1 MGNQAQLDQGESSPE
16 GTDTPV
22 DSAES
27 DALSLQ
33 EIYQKCIGSVV
44 SITTST
50 SSGKASGT
58 ATVTVKATYSP
69 TWAEE
74 PIEATANVSVRT
86 LPSICTGDAGDN
98 G

>member
-1 MGNQAQLDQGESSPE
+1 MDNLTFA
-16 GTDTPV
+16 V
-22 DSAES
+22 
-27 DALSLQ
+27 
-33 EIYQKCIGSVV
+33 SVV
-44 SITTST
+44 NRDENNPSAIAELVHDKDVSIFHNEDGSMVLRIT
-50 SSGKASGT
+50 GKASGT

>member
-1 MGNQAQLDQGESSPE
+1 MDNLTFA
-16 GTDTPV
+16 V
-22 DSAES
+22 
-27 DALSLQ
+27 
-33 EIYQKCIGSVV
+33 SVV
-44 SITTST
+44 NRDENNPSAIAELVHNKDVSIFHNEDGSMVLRIT
-50 SSGKASGT
+50 GKASGT
-58 ATVTVKATYSP
+58 TTVTVKSTYSP

>member
-1 MGNQAQLDQGESSPE
+1 MDNLTFA
-16 GTDTPV
+16 V
-22 DSAES
+22 
-27 DALSLQ
+27 
-33 EIYQKCIGSVV
+33 SVV
-44 SITTST
+44 NRDENNPSAIAELVHNKDVSIFHNEDGSMVLRIT
-50 SSGKASGT
+50 GKASGT
-58 ATVTVKATYSP
+58 ATVTVKVTYSP

>member
-1 MGNQAQLDQGESSPE
+1 MDNLTFA
-16 GTDTPV
+16 V
-22 DSAES
+22 
-27 DALSLQ
+27 
-33 EIYQKCIGSVV
+33 SVV
-44 SITTST
+44 NRDENNPSAIAELVHNKDVSIYHNEDGSMVLRIT
-50 SSGKASGT
+50 GKASGT

>member
-1 MGNQAQLDQGESSPE
+1 MDNLTFA
-16 GTDTPV
+16 V
-22 DSAES
+22 
-27 DALSLQ
+27 
-33 EIYQKCIGSVV
+33 SVV
-44 SITTST
+44 NRDENNPSAIAELVHNKDVSIFHNEDGSMALRIT
-50 SSGKASGT
+50 GKASGT

>member
-1 MGNQAQLDQGESSPE
+1 MDNLTFA
-16 GTDTPV
+16 V
-22 DSAES
+22 
-27 DALSLQ
+27 
-33 EIYQKCIGSVV
+33 SVV
-44 SITTST
+44 NRNENNPSAIAELVHNKDVSIFHNEDGSMVLRIT
-50 SSGKASGT
+50 GKASGT

>member
-1 MGNQAQLDQGESSPE
+1 MDNLTLA
-16 GTDTPV
+16 V
-22 DSAES
+22 
-27 DALSLQ
+27 
-33 EIYQKCIGSVV
+33 SVV
-44 SITTST
+44 NRDENNPSAIAELVHNKDVSIFHNEDGSMVLRIT
-50 SSGKASGT
+50 GKASGT

>member
-1 MGNQAQLDQGESSPE
+1 MGNLTFA
-16 GTDTPV
+16 V
-22 DSAES
+22 
-27 DALSLQ
+27 
-33 EIYQKCIGSVV
+33 SVV
-44 SITTST
+44 NRDENNPSAIAELVHNKDVSIFHNEDGSMVLRIT
-50 SSGKASGT
+50 GKASGT

>member
-1 MGNQAQLDQGESSPE
+1 MDNLTFA
-16 GTDTPV
+16 V
-22 DSAES
+22 
-27 DALSLQ
+27 
-33 EIYQKCIGSVV
+33 SVV
-44 SITTST
+44 NRDENNPSALAELVHNKDVSIFHNEDGSMVLRIT
-50 SSGKASGT
+50 GKASGT

>member
-1 MGNQAQLDQGESSPE
+1 MDNLTFA
-16 GTDTPV
+16 V
-22 DSAES
+22 
-27 DALSLQ
+27 
-33 EIYQKCIGSVV
+33 SVV
-44 SITTST
+44 NRDENNPSAIAELVHNKDVSIFHNEDGSIVLRIT
-50 SSGKASGT
+50 GKASGT

>member
-1 MGNQAQLDQGESSPE
+1 MDNLTFA
-16 GTDTPV
+16 V
-22 DSAES
+22 
-27 DALSLQ
+27 
-33 EIYQKCIGSVV
+33 SVV
-44 SITTST
+44 NRDENNPSAIAELVHNKDVSIFHNEDGSMVLRIT
-50 SSGKASGT
+50 GKASGT

-74 PIEATANVSVRT
+74 PIEATVNVSVRT

>member
-1 MGNQAQLDQGESSPE
+1 MDNLTFA
-16 GTDTPV
+16 V
-22 DSAES
+22 
-27 DALSLQ
+27 
-33 EIYQKCIGSVV
+33 SVV
-44 SITTST
+44 NRDENNPSAIAELVHNKDVSIFHNEDGSMVLRIT
-50 SSGKASGT
+50 GKASGT
-58 ATVTVKATYSP
+58 ATVTVKDTYSP

>member
-1 MGNQAQLDQGESSPE
+1 MDNLTFA
-16 GTDTPV
+16 V
-22 DSAES
+22 
-27 DALSLQ
+27 
-33 EIYQKCIGSVV
+33 SVV
-44 SITTST
+44 NRDENNPSAIAELVHNKDVHNKDVSIFHNEDGSMVLRIT
-50 SSGKASGT
+50 GKASGT

>member
-1 MGNQAQLDQGESSPE
+1 MDNLTFA
-16 GTDTPV
+16 V
-22 DSAES
+22 
-27 DALSLQ
+27 
-33 EIYQKCIGSVV
+33 SVV
-44 SITTST
+44 NRDENNPSAIAELVHNKDVSIFHNEDGSMVLRIT
-50 SSGKASGT
+50 GKASGT
-58 ATVTVKATYSP
+58 ATVTVTATYSP

>member
-1 MGNQAQLDQGESSPE
+1 MDNLTFA
-16 GTDTPV
+16 V
-22 DSAES
+22 
-27 DALSLQ
+27 
-33 EIYQKCIGSVV
+33 SVV
-44 SITTST
+44 NRDENNPSAIAELVHNKDVSIFHNEDGSMVLRIT
-50 SSGKASGT
+50 GKASGT

-86 LPSICTGDAGDN
+86 LPSICSGDAGDN

>member
-1 MGNQAQLDQGESSPE
+1 MDNLTFA
-16 GTDTPV
+16 V
-22 DSAES
+22 
-27 DALSLQ
+27 
-33 EIYQKCIGSVV
+33 SVV
-44 SITTST
+44 NRDENNPSAIAELVHNKDVSIFHNEDGSMVLRIT
-50 SSGKASGT
+50 GKASGT
-58 ATVTVKATYSP
+58 VTVTVKATYSP

>member
-1 MGNQAQLDQGESSPE
+1 MDNLTFA
-16 GTDTPV
+16 V
-22 DSAES
+22 
-27 DALSLQ
+27 
-33 EIYQKCIGSVV
+33 SVV
-44 SITTST
+44 NRDENNPSAIAELVHNKDVSIFHNKDGSMVLRIT
-50 SSGKASGT
+50 GKASGT

>member
-1 MGNQAQLDQGESSPE
+1 MDNLTFA
-16 GTDTPV
+16 V
-22 DSAES
+22 
-27 DALSLQ
+27 
-33 EIYQKCIGSVV
+33 SVV
-44 SITTST
+44 NRDENNPSAIAELVHNKDVSIFHNEDGSMVLHIT
-50 SSGKASGT
+50 GKASGT

>member
-1 MGNQAQLDQGESSPE
+1 MDNLTFA
-16 GTDTPV
+16 V
-22 DSAES
+22 
-27 DALSLQ
+27 
-33 EIYQKCIGSVV
+33 SVV
-44 SITTST
+44 NRDENNPSAIAELVHNKDVSIFHNEDGSMVLRIT
-50 SSGKASGT
+50 GKASGT

-69 TWAEE
+69 TWADE

>member
-1 MGNQAQLDQGESSPE
+1 MDNLTFA
-16 GTDTPV
+16 V
-22 DSAES
+22 
-27 DALSLQ
+27 
-33 EIYQKCIGSVV
+33 SVV
-44 SITTST
+44 NRDENNPSAIAELVHNKDVSIFHNEDGSMVLRIT
-50 SSGKASGT
+50 GKANGT

>member
-1 MGNQAQLDQGESSPE
+1 MDNLTFA
-16 GTDTPV
+16 V
-22 DSAES
+22 
-27 DALSLQ
+27 
-33 EIYQKCIGSVV
+33 SVV
-44 SITTST
+44 NRDENNPSAIADLVHNKDVSIFHNEDGSMVLRIT
-50 SSGKASGT
+50 GKASGT

>member
-1 MGNQAQLDQGESSPE
+1 MDNL
-16 GTDTPV
+16 TFTV
-22 DSAES
+22 
-27 DALSLQ
+27 
-33 EIYQKCIGSVV
+33 SVV
-44 SITTST
+44 NRDENNPSAIAELVHNKDVSIFHNEDGSMVLRIT
-50 SSGKASGT
+50 GKASGT

>member
-1 MGNQAQLDQGESSPE
+1 MDNLTFA
-16 GTDTPV
+16 V
-22 DSAES
+22 
-27 DALSLQ
+27 
-33 EIYQKCIGSVV
+33 SVV
-44 SITTST
+44 NRDENNPSAIAELVHNKDVSIFHNEDGSMVLRIT
-50 SSGKASGT
+50 GKASGT
-58 ATVTVKATYSP
+58 ATDTVKATYSP

>member
-1 MGNQAQLDQGESSPE
+1 MDNLTFA
-16 GTDTPV
+16 V
-22 DSAES
+22 
-27 DALSLQ
+27 
-33 EIYQKCIGSVV
+33 SVV
-44 SITTST
+44 NRDENNPSAIAELVHNKDVSIFHNEDGSMVLRIT
-50 SSGKASGT
+50 GKASGT

>member
-1 MGNQAQLDQGESSPE
+1 MDNLTFA
-16 GTDTPV
+16 V
-22 DSAES
+22 
-27 DALSLQ
+27 
-33 EIYQKCIGSVV
+33 SVV
-44 SITTST
+44 NRDENNPSAIAELVHNKDVSIFHNENGSMVLRIT
-50 SSGKASGT
+50 GKASGT

-86 LPSICTGDAGDN
+86 LPSICIGDAGDN

>member
-1 MGNQAQLDQGESSPE
+1 MDNLTFA
-16 GTDTPV
+16 V
-22 DSAES
+22 
-27 DALSLQ
+27 
-33 EIYQKCIGSVV
+33 SVV
-44 SITTST
+44 NRDENNPSAIAELVQNKDVSIFHNEDGSMVLRIT
-50 SSGKASGT
+50 GKASGT

>member
-1 MGNQAQLDQGESSPE
+1 MDNLTFA
-16 GTDTPV
+16 V
-22 DSAES
+22 
-27 DALSLQ
+27 
-33 EIYQKCIGSVV
+33 SVV
-44 SITTST
+44 NRDENNPSAIAELVHNKDVSIVHTEDGSMVLRIT
-50 SSGKASGT
+50 GKASGT

>member
-1 MGNQAQLDQGESSPE
+1 MDNLTFA
-16 GTDTPV
+16 V
-22 DSAES
+22 
-27 DALSLQ
+27 
-33 EIYQKCIGSVV
+33 SVV
-44 SITTST
+44 NRDENNPSAIAELVHNKDVSIFHNEDGSMVLRIT
-50 SSGKASGT
+50 GQASGT

>member
-1 MGNQAQLDQGESSPE
+1 MDNLTFAVSVLNRDENNP
-16 GTDTPV
+16 
-22 DSAES
+22 SAIAELVHNK
-27 DALSLQ
+27 D
-33 EIYQKCIGSVV
+33 V
-44 SITTST
+44 SIFHNEDGSMVLRIT
-50 SSGKASGT
+50 GKASGT

>member
-1 MGNQAQLDQGESSPE
+1 MDNLTFA
-16 GTDTPV
+16 V
-22 DSAES
+22 
-27 DALSLQ
+27 
-33 EIYQKCIGSVV
+33 SVV
-44 SITTST
+44 NRDENNPSAIAELVHNKDVSIFHNEDGSMILRIT
-50 SSGKASGT
+50 GKASGT

>member
-1 MGNQAQLDQGESSPE
+1 MDNLTFA
-16 GTDTPV
+16 V
-22 DSAES
+22 
-27 DALSLQ
+27 
-33 EIYQKCIGSVV
+33 SVV
-44 SITTST
+44 NRDENNPSAIAELVHNKDVAIFHNEDGSMVLRIT
-50 SSGKASGT
+50 GKASGT

>member
-1 MGNQAQLDQGESSPE
+1 MENLTFA
-16 GTDTPV
+16 V
-22 DSAES
+22 
-27 DALSLQ
+27 
-33 EIYQKCIGSVV
+33 SVV
-44 SITTST
+44 NRDENNPSAIAELVHNKDVSIFHNEDGSMVLRIT
-50 SSGKASGT
+50 GKASGT